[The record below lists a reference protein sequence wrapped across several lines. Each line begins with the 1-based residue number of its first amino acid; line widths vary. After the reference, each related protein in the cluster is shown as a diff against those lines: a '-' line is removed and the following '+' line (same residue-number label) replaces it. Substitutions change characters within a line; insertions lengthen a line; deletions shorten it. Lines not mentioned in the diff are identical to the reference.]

1 MNEKQNLVD
10 EEKLIDFQA
19 FIDILFRR
27 KNIIIFS
34 SSLLFSLLTIN
45 TLNTFFRKPV
55 YMGSFSIL
63 IEDPIDTA
71 TVRSASIEERL
82 AANNTTSE
90 LPTLIQYLKSQHVL
104 SPVAKE
110 LGTSSGYLK
119 NNLNIVLAGKT
130 PYVARGILLVSLRGR
145 DKIKTQI
152 ALERLGKRFIIAA
165 KEQRQIRLRSG
176 LEFLDSEY
184 PVIDKRT
191 KLLKTKIENFR
202 KKHNILDPFLQAKN
216 SEVEKNR
223 LEFDIQILQ
232 LNNIKLNNIK
242 KDILTERIEVDG
254 FKQAFAELG
263 INLTGFDQ
271 ELLNEFKKLQREL
284 AISKTKYKKDSMLV
298 KNLSQRID
306 NLYPEIKKQQIES
319 IDLALDSNEMQIDMN
334 QSRLKDIKN
343 DFQLKPALISEY
355 EVIQRELNLSLENL
369 NSLASAK
376 ENFQL
381 QIAQKSLPWRII
393 EDPIVGAFPISPNIR
408 NDSVRNLLLAFF
420 VGIVFALI
428 KELTERGFTS
438 EKQLELMS
446 NQFSIPMLGSVP
458 YLKDIQNINLSTNI
472 NQDSN
477 SEDNITANQ
486 FICSESFR
494 NIATSI
500 RFLNIKEKLTNKVVI
515 SSTKPS
521 EGKTTITSLIAT
533 TFADLGN
540 KVLLIDSDMRRPSIH
555 KFFDVDNINGLSNL
569 ITDSTV
575 KFEDVLLNSSVPN
588 LDIITAGI
596 IPPDPVYLL
605 SSNRMKEICKSIDL
619 LNYDYVVFDA
629 PPSETLAD
637 AKVLAKYCD
646 LSLFIVTLNKVQ
658 KDSAKKVIK
667 QFLDLSE
674 GKTGI
679 ILNYL
684 KENYSFLNN
693 YSYSYSYKY
702 NYNSDIYKYYKK
714 DSDNKLEESL
724 NKEKVNINKKEI
736 KKKIIKT
743 FKKFNDWLNF

>member
-10 EEKLIDFQA
+10 DEKLIDFQV

-27 KNIIIFS
+27 KNLILFS
-34 SSLLFSLLTIN
+34 SSLIFSILTIN
-45 TLNTFFRKPV
+45 TLNSFFRKPV
-55 YMGSFSIL
+55 YQGSFSIL

-71 TVRSASIEERL
+71 TARSTSIEERL

-90 LPTLIQYLKSQHVL
+90 LPTLIEYLKSQHVL

-110 LGTSSGYLK
+110 LGTSSRYLK
-119 NNLNIVLAGKT
+119 NNLTIILAGKK
-130 PYVARGILLVSLRGR
+130 PYVASGILQVSLKGSN
-145 DKIKTQI
+145 KIKTQI
-152 ALERLGKRFIIAA
+152 ALERLGKRFIVAA

-176 LEFLDSEY
+176 LDFLDSEY
-184 PVIDKRT
+184 PVIDKKT
-191 KLLKTKIENFR
+191 KLLKNRIENFR
-202 KKHNILDPFLQAKN
+202 KKYNIVDPFLEAKN
-216 SEVEKNR
+216 SEEEKNK
-223 LEFDIQILQ
+223 LGFDIQTLK

-242 KDILTERIEVDG
+242 NDILTEKIEVGG
-254 FKQAFAELG
+254 FKQAFTELG

-271 ELLNEFKKLQREL
+271 ELLDEFKKLQREF
-284 AISKTKYKKDSMLV
+284 AMAKTKYKKDSMVV
-298 KNLSQRID
+298 KNISQRID
-306 NLYPEIKKQQIES
+306 NLYPEIKKQQITS
-319 IDLALDSNEMQIDMN
+319 IDLAIESNEMQIDMN
-334 QSRLKDIKN
+334 QSRLKDIKK
-343 DFQLKPALISEY
+343 DFQLKPALISDY
-355 EVIQRELNLSLENL
+355 EVMQRELNLSLENL
-369 NSLASAK
+369 NSLVNAK

-393 EDPIVGAFPISPNIR
+393 EDPVVGAFPISPNIS
-408 NDSVRNLLLAFF
+408 NDSFRNLLLAFF
-420 VGIVFALI
+420 SSIFLALL
-428 KELTERGFTS
+428 KEFTERGFTS
-438 EKQLELMS
+438 EKQLELVS
-446 NQFSIPMLGSVP
+446 NQFGIPMLGAIP
-458 YLKDIQNINLSTNI
+458 YVKDIQNTKLSINI

-477 SEDNITANQ
+477 SENNNKTANQ

-500 RFLNIKEKLTNKVVI
+500 RFLNINAKLTNKVVI
-515 SSTKPS
+515 TSTKPS

-569 ITDSTV
+569 ITDSTL
-575 KFEDVLLNSSVPN
+575 KCEDVLINSSVPN

-605 SSNRMKEICKSIDL
+605 SSNRMKEICKNIDL

-637 AKVLAKYCD
+637 AKVLAKFCD

-658 KDSAKKVIK
+658 KDSAKKVIS

-693 YSYSYSYKY
+693 YSYSYKY
-702 NYNSDIYKYYKK
+702 NYNSDIYKYYRK
-714 DSDNKLEESL
+714 DSNNELEESL
-724 NKEKVNINKKEI
+724 DKEKVNINM
-736 KKKIIKT
+736 KKINKKIKII
-743 FKKFNDWLNF
+743 FKKFSSWLDF